1 MARILKSK
9 FVFEKLSHLFRILKS
24 AGGPAQSKTL
34 RADSK
39 RTANAAASWTAVALY
54 RFPTARRKSLAK
66 TETL

>member
-1 MARILKSK
+1 MGQILKSK

-39 RTANAAASWTAVALY
+39 RTANAPASWTAPALY
-54 RFPTARRKSLAK
+54 RFSTARRKSLSKNEA
-66 TETL
+66 T